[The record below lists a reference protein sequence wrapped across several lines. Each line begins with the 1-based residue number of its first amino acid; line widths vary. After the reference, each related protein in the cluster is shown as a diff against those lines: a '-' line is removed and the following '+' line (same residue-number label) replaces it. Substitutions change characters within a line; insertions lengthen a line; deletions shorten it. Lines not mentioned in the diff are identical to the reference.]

1 MAAVAREAPLREQE
15 RPSEE
20 SAVRVALRIALA
32 AVALVACS
40 PAGPGSA
47 DTELS
52 QEALLE
58 RLGSQAPPLVLD
70 VRSPEEFASGH
81 VPGARNLPVGELAS
95 RAGAL
100 DAPRDATVVVYC
112 ERGPRARQA
121 QAALSAAG
129 FSTVLHLE
137 GDMSAWRE
145 KGLPCDGC

>member
-1 MAAVAREAPLREQE
+1 MRAAFSIAFA
-15 RPSEE
+15 
-20 SAVRVALRIALA
+20 ALA
-32 AVALVACS
+32 FIACS
-40 PAGPGSA
+40 PAAPSA
-47 DTELS
+47 EQTELS
-52 QEALLE
+52 PDALLDQ
-58 RLGSQAPPLVLD
+58 LGSQAPPLVLD

-112 ERGPRARQA
+112 ERGPRARHA

>member
-1 MAAVAREAPLREQE
+1 MRV
-15 RPSEE
+15 
-20 SAVRVALRIALA
+20 AVRIAIVTL
-32 AVALVACS
+32 ALVACS
-40 PAGPGSA
+40 AAEPGAAG
-47 DTELS
+47 TELS

-70 VRSPEEFASGH
+70 VRTPEEFASGH

-95 RAGAL
+95 RAGEL
-100 DAPRDATVVVYC
+100 DASRDATVVVYC
-112 ERGPRARQA
+112 ERGPRALQA

-145 KGLPCDGC
+145 KGLPCDGCTGK